1 MVEGS
6 ASKCVIPEDVFTDLV
21 QPILQ
26 TTIPQIQ
33 APSLI
38 LGVGGNYQPYLS
50 YLNDVGAAGV
60 VISTDDNL
68 QNCIANAGN
77 MIIAGNVNN
86 LEFFDY
92 SPQNINTI
100 TKTAMTLGK
109 GHRFIFSTQYVLP
122 NNGSGR

>member
-1 MVEGS
+1 M
-6 ASKCVIPEDVFTDLV
+6 V

-38 LGVGGNYQPYLS
+38 LGVGGDFEPYLS

-109 GHRFIFSTQYVLP
+109 GHCFIFSTQYVLP
-122 NNGSGR
+122 TMVAEDRIKQLITAARKYGKM

>member
-1 MVEGS
+1 
-6 ASKCVIPEDVFTDLV
+6 
-21 QPILQ
+21 
-26 TTIPQIQ
+26 
-33 APSLI
+33 
-38 LGVGGNYQPYLS
+38 
-50 YLNDVGAAGV
+50 
-60 VISTDDNL
+60 
-68 QNCIANAGN
+68 

-122 NNGSGR
+122 TMVAENKIKQLITAARKYGKM